1 MLERIVQIIESL
13 GVDSEAASIA
23 GLAAAFFLVMILA
36 VIAFFIAK
44 KVLLRIVSSI
54 VKRTGT
60 TWDDRLLDHRFFFW
74 IAHLA
79 PGS

>member
-1 MLERIVQIIESL
+1 MLEQIVQIIESL
-13 GVDSEAASIA
+13 GVNSEAASIA

-54 VKRTGT
+54 IKRTRT
-60 TWDDRLLDHRFFFW
+60 AW
-74 IAHLA
+74 
-79 PGS
+79 PGLCKRSESE